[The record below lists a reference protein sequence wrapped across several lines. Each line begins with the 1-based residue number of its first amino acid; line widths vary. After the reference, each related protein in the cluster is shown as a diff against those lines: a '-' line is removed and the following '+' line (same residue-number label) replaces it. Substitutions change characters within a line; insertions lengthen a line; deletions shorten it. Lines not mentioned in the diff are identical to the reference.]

1 MNKFEINAEPRADKG
16 KGASRRLR
24 RMNKVPGILYG
35 ARQDAVAIALDHDDL
50 SHHLEHE
57 AFYSHILTLKL
68 GDETQRVVLKDL
80 QRHPFKPRIQHIDL
94 QRVSETEKLTMR
106 IPIHYL
112 NEDKCLGVK
121 LGGVVSHVM
130 TEVEVRCL
138 PADLPEAIEID
149 LAEINL
155 GHTIHLGDLKLPDRV
170 ESSVLVHGGDP
181 FSPVVSVHL
190 PKLIVE
196 EEPVVEAAAAEA
208 AVEGAAVEPGAEP
221 GKEAKDTKETK
232 DTKDTKD
239 AKGGAKEAKGGAK
252 ETKGGKGEGK
262 SS

>member
-1 MNKFEINAEPRADKG
+1 MNKFEINAEPRADLG

-24 RMNKVPGILYG
+24 RIGKVPGILYG
-35 ARQDAVAIALDHDDL
+35 ARQEAAAIAVDHDDI

-57 AFYSHILTLKL
+57 AFYSHILTLNIGGERQK
-68 GDETQRVVLKDL
+68 VVMKDL

-112 NEDKCLGVK
+112 NEDLCIGVK
-121 LGGVVSHVM
+121 QGGGVVSHIM
-130 TEVEVRCL
+130 TEIEVRCL
-138 PADLPEAIEID
+138 PADLPEYFEID

-170 ESSVLVHGGDP
+170 ESSVLAHGGDAS
-181 FSPVVSVHL
+181 SPVVSVHL

-196 EEPVVEAAAAEA
+196 EEPVVEAAVAEA
-208 AVEGAAVEPGAEP
+208 VVEGAVAEPAVP
-221 GKEAKDTKETK
+221 GKEVKEGKETK
-232 DTKDTKD
+232 DTK
-239 AKGGAKEAKGGAK
+239 EAKDTRSAK
-252 ETKGGKGEGK
+252 SEGKGK

>member
-1 MNKFEINAEPRADKG
+1 MNTFEINAEPRADMG

-57 AFYSHILTLKL
+57 TFYSHILTLNL
-68 GDETQRVVLKDL
+68 DGQRQRVVLKDL

-106 IPIHYL
+106 IPIHFL

-121 LGGVVSHVM
+121 VGGGVISHIM
-130 TEVEVRCL
+130 TEIEVRCL

-155 GHTIHLGDLKLPDRV
+155 GQTIHLGDLVMPDRV
-170 ESSVLVHGGDP
+170 ESYVLAHGGDP

-190 PKLIVE
+190 PKLPE
-196 EEPVVEAAAAEA
+196 EEVVAEVAAAEA
-208 AVEGAAVEPGAEP
+208 AVEGAPVEPGAEA
-221 GKEAKDTKETK
+221 GKEAKE
-232 DTKDTKD
+232 
-239 AKGGAKEAKGGAK
+239 GKEAKGGAK
-252 ETKGGKGEGK
+252 ETKSGGAKETKGAKGEGK